1 MPPAKGYSRVYVVV
15 KENAP
20 VAHALFPWFVMVCA
34 LLFSAGIVVFGL
46 HNAKRESDFTSQL
59 TLEKGAALI
68 SALEGALRTG
78 MGYHWSDEVLSDLLN
93 KVGEQPDIVSL
104 VITNRNGTVL
114 MAADTK
120 LIGTSFLSPE
130 VLAELDPTRQVKWNA
145 TELPDGMPV
154 FQVYKQFSVPQGER
168 RRHGG
173 GHRMMRRGLDGDSC
187 GMLEASIAEGT
198 SLVIFVEYDLTPLE
212 EAQAA
217 DEKHMA
223 VMFGILVFVGL
234 VGLHY
239 PVPDPRVT
247 GARAS
252 SYRKPRPFLRNPADA
267 SGGHHFHGHGRS
279 HYIHQPRRAGH
290 HRADP
295 DGGDGAGP
303 S

>member
-1 MPPAKGYSRVYVVV
+1 
-15 KENAP
+15 
-20 VAHALFPWFVMVCA
+20 
-34 LLFSAGIVVFGL
+34 
-46 HNAKRESDFTSQL
+46 
-59 TLEKGAALI
+59 
-68 SALEGALRTG
+68 
-78 MGYHWSDEVLSDLLN
+78 
-93 KVGEQPDIVSL
+93 
-104 VITNRNGTVL
+104 
-114 MAADTK
+114 
-120 LIGTSFLSPE
+120 
-130 VLAELDPTRQVKWNA
+130 
-145 TELPDGMPV
+145 MPV

-212 EAQAA
+212 EAQAD

-234 VGLHY
+234 VGCITLFLIQ
-239 PVPDPRVT
+239 
-247 GARAS
+247 
-252 SYRKPRPFLRNPADA
+252 SYRRSQARTGNHGLFFGNPADA